1 MAVAGD
7 LSVLQII
14 QAARGIHPAFCRMD
28 HEWLYFVIFTCIS
41 FYFYIYFQRK
51 NLRIIHLPNGDRT
64 LADIR
69 DLKNSHLALSPLQRL
84 KLSRMLASH
93 GGLYQ
98 DKVMDGVTLS

>member
-1 MAVAGD
+1 MGSTQISVEWIISVGICD
-7 LSVLQII
+7 FYVYFSLSLHFFW
-14 QAARGIHPAFCRMD
+14 GG
-28 HEWLYFVIFTCIS
+28 
-41 FYFYIYFQRK
+41 QRK

-69 DLKNSHLALSPLQRL
+69 DLKNSHLSLSPLQRL

-98 DKVMDGVTLS
+98 EKVMVAVMFT

>member
-1 MAVAGD
+1 M
-7 LSVLQII
+7 
-14 QAARGIHPAFCRMD
+14 FM
-28 HEWLYFVIFTCIS
+28 CIS
-41 FYFYIYFQRK
+41 LYLYIFFLGGQRK

-69 DLKNSHLALSPLQRL
+69 DLKNSHLSLSPLQRL

-98 DKVMDGVTLS
+98 DKVIVAIMLT